1 MAKWFENNMSAVR
14 EYPFDF
20 ERYMEQRLREID
32 NLDERRFMKEIL
44 LQGLGSAVQFMEEK
58 YRKRTWIWIR
68 KSWQRPC
75 RRRAVS
81 SGGRFSLKGMTGA
94 RGLLR
99 KPAVLQAYRAG
110 RRRCSA

>member
-44 LQGLGSAVQFMEEK
+44 LQGLGSAVQFME
-58 YRKRTWIWIR
+58 
-68 KSWQRPC
+68 SWRGASMTNMNRAPTSM
-75 RRRAVS
+75 RR
-81 SGGRFSLKGMTGA
+81 
-94 RGLLR
+94 
-99 KPAVLQAYRAG
+99 
-110 RRRCSA
+110 

>member
-58 YRKRTWIWIR
+58 YRKLE
-68 KSWQRPC
+68 
-75 RRRAVS
+75 RRVYDEYEPRANQYETV
-81 SGGRFSLKGMTGA
+81 MTIVK
-94 RGLLR
+94 REH
-99 KPAVLQAYRAG
+99 
-110 RRRCSA
+110 